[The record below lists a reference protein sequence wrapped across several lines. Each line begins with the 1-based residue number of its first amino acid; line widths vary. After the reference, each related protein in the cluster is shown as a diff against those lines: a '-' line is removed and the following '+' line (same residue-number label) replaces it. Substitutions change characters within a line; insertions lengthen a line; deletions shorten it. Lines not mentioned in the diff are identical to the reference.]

1 MATHE
6 PNVQYYTPKPDLQ
19 VSENFYKT
27 SIQGLWYFQAAKH
40 SDERGF
46 FSEIVKLPELE
57 QIIGQPFNI
66 QQINHARSVENV
78 VRGMHAEG
86 WNKLVTV
93 VSGLVFSAVADVR
106 PQSATYKQVE
116 YFKLGYDYEQAFGNG
131 LFISQGLANSVVV
144 LQGPVS
150 YLYFVDKL
158 YAERNAGDDQAISV
172 FDPDLNITWPI
183 NKNEMKLS
191 ERDRNALKLRE
202 VKTK

>member
-1 MATHE
+1 MRD
-6 PNVQYYTPKPDLQ
+6 NVHYYKPSQELQ

-40 SDERGF
+40 NDERGF

-57 QIIGQPFNI
+57 QVIGQPFNV
-66 QQINHARSVENV
+66 QQVNHARSVENV

-93 VSGLVFSAVADVR
+93 VSGLVFSAVADIR
-106 PQSATYKQVE
+106 PQSQTYKQVE
-116 YFKLGYDYEQAFGNG
+116 YFKLGYDHERAFGNG
-131 LFISQGLANSVVV
+131 LFISQGLANSIAA

-158 YAERNAGDDQAISV
+158 YAERNASDDQAISI
-172 FDPDLNITWPI
+172 FDPDLIITWPI
-183 NKNEMKLS
+183 DKNEMKLS
-191 ERDRNALKLRE
+191 ERDRNAVNLRE
-202 VKTK
+202 VETK